1 MMRFMIEINLLP
13 GAKKAKRSGGGGGK
27 AFDFAALGKAI
38 SDKVKD
44 KFLAAAIVSGIVAV
58 AVVGLMFATQRAKES
73 TLKEEEQKAIA
84 DSVQFAAVLMDRMR
98 AQAKR
103 DSALTQL
110 MIIKAI
116 DEDRFIWPHFLEEVS
131 RALPIYT
138 WLRSLAI
145 TGNSQGVN
153 PAAAIKTPPP
163 VTPDPK
169 RPNRRSAEVF
179 IPRDTVKVRMIGR
192 TADLQAFT
200 RYMRTLEDSP
210 FIESVQMIRTE
221 PMVEA
226 AKEIWQWTIDVTYS
240 RPDTIMLKR
249 AAIALP
255 TAS

>member
-1 MMRFMIEINLLP
+1 MIRLMIEVNLLP
-13 GAKKAKRSGGGGGK
+13 GAKKGKRSGGGGGK
-27 AFDFAALGKAI
+27 AIDFAALGKAI

-44 KFLAAAIVSGIVAV
+44 KWLAAAVASGIVAL
-58 AVVGLMFATQRAKES
+58 AVVGAMFLLQSRSEAA
-73 TLKEEEQKAIA
+73 LKEAEQKAIA
-84 DSVQFAAVLMDRMR
+84 DSTRYAAVLMDRMR
-98 AQAKR
+98 MQARR

-116 DEDRFIWPHFLEEVS
+116 DEDRFIWPHFMEEVS

-145 TGNSQGVN
+145 VGTAQGIN

-169 RPNRRSAEVF
+169 KPNRASAPVV
-179 IPRDTVKVRMIGR
+179 IPRDTVKVRLIGR
-192 TADLQAFT
+192 TADLGAFT

-210 FIESVQMIRTE
+210 FIEAVQMLKTE

-226 AKEIWQWTIDVTYS
+226 GKEIWQWTIDVTYS

-249 AAIALP
+249 APIP
-255 TAS
+255 YTQGR